1 VKCPKRR
8 WPLKM
13 FIKRATSPPHLFPLS
28 AINIKAH
35 DLLSVYILISPIL
48 STDHSFTRSTWDSG
62 LSERSRPRLLNRKL
76 LGKPLAKPEMRLLT
90 MLSWKLSSILSLLS
104 TIGLPLILL
113 DILPRMTLLFNP
125 ITPAPLLTI
134 PTKHMRIP
142 MDMLLALA
150 VLVSQARKSSQL
162 ISTVLIIPSLV
173 RYPRL
178 PLFATTQAD
187 QLIVS
192 DRCANTN
199 CLLFYCLVSFIHLFI
214 ILGNCED
221 KKIIGRIS
229 KVKM

>member
-1 VKCPKRR
+1 MPE
-8 WPLKM
+8 
-13 FIKRATSPPHLFPLS
+13 TSLPFENVYKKGHLPAPSFPLS

-48 STDHSFTRSTWDSG
+48 SKDHSFTRSTWDSG
-62 LSERSRPRLLNRKL
+62 LLERSRPRLSNRKL
-76 LGKPLAKPEMRLLT
+76 LGKLLAKPEMQLLT

-104 TIGLPLILL
+104 TIGLQLIPL

-178 PLFATTQAD
+178 FFATSQAD

-221 KKIIGRIS
+221 KKIIGRIL

>member
-1 VKCPKRR
+1 MPE
-8 WPLKM
+8 
-13 FIKRATSPPHLFPLS
+13 TSLPFENVYKKGHLPAPSFPLS

-48 STDHSFTRSTWDSG
+48 SKDHSFTRSTWDSG
-62 LSERSRPRLLNRKL
+62 LSERSRPRLSNRKL
-76 LGKPLAKPEMRLLT
+76 LGKLLAKPEMQLLT

-104 TIGLPLILL
+104 TIGLQLIPL

-178 PLFATTQAD
+178 FLRQAK
-187 QLIVS
+187 L
-192 DRCANTN
+192 TN
-199 CLLFYCLVSFIHLFI
+199 
-214 ILGNCED
+214 
-221 KKIIGRIS
+221 
-229 KVKM
+229 